1 MSENSKTNVVIL
13 GGGFAG
19 IYAAICLEKTLAREQ
34 DVDVTLVNRD
44 NFFLFTPM
52 LHEVAGSDLDIT
64 HIVAP
69 IRKLLRHVRFFD
81 GLVESIDLEA
91 KRVTV
96 SHGIHT
102 THAHA
107 LEYDHLILAL
117 GSVTNFYNLRG
128 LKDRALTMRTLG
140 DAIHL
145 RNQMLAHLEEADFE
159 CCDELR
165 EPLLT
170 FVVAGGGFAGVETI
184 AVVNDFVREVIGF
197 YPHLKESML
206 RVVLVHSGPVVLP
219 ELSVKLGQYVQKK
232 LTERKV
238 EIRLNTRVKEVSD
251 DGVVLSDNTF
261 ISTHMLVWTA
271 GTSANPLLDSLPCVK
286 EWDRVMVNDYL
297 EVPDW
302 PGVWALGDCA
312 SVPDRKRGGH
322 YPPTAQHACRAAKV
336 VADNITAVVKGG
348 RKRQF
353 SYTSMGQ
360 LVAIGRRTGVANIMG
375 RNFSGFFAWWL
386 WRTIYLSKLPGFE
399 KKLRVA
405 LDWTLDLLFSKDLVK
420 FVTLRAPTISQE
432 ETPAEP
438 VDHASAHG
446 VET

>member
-1 MSENSKTNVVIL
+1 M
-13 GGGFAG
+13 
-19 IYAAICLEKTLAREQ
+19 
-34 DVDVTLVNRD
+34 TLVNRD

-52 LHEVAGSDLDIT
+52 LHEVAASDLNLT

-69 IRKLLRHVRFFD
+69 VRKLLRRVGFFD

-91 KRVTV
+91 KCVTV

-102 THAHA
+102 THSHD

-117 GSVTNFYNLRG
+117 GSITNFYNLPG
-128 LKDRALTMRTLG
+128 LKERALTMRTLG
-140 DAIHL
+140 DAILL

-165 EPLLT
+165 GEPLLT

-184 AVVNDFVREVIGF
+184 AAVNDFVREAIGF
-197 YPHLKESML
+197 YPSLKESML
-206 RVVLVHSGPVVLP
+206 RVVLVHAGPVLLP
-219 ELSVKLGQYVQKK
+219 ELSVKLGQYTQKK

-238 EIRLNTRVKEVSD
+238 EIRVNTRVKEVRD

-261 ISTHMLVWTA
+261 IRTHMLVWTA
-271 GTSANPLLDSLPCVK
+271 GTSVNPLLESLPCVM
-286 EWDRVMVNDYL
+286 ERDRLLVNDYL
-297 EVPDW
+297 EVPNW
-302 PGVWALGDCA
+302 PGVWAIGDCA
-312 SVPDRKRGGH
+312 SVPDRKRGGY
-322 YPPTAQHACRAAKV
+322 YPPTAQHACREAKV
-336 VADNITAVVKGG
+336 VADNITAEVKGG

-360 LVAIGRRTGVANIMG
+360 LAAIGRRTGVANIMG

-405 LDWTLDLLFSKDLVK
+405 LDWTLDLLFSRDLVK
-420 FVTLRAPTISQE
+420 FATLRAPTISQE

-438 VDHASAHG
+438 MDHASAHG
-446 VET
+446 MET